1 MWKWC
6 LQALREVWSVGKV
19 VPLVAIPVGLGM
31 MHVWNQYRVTRLGYE
46 ISKATSRHE
55 KLVDQRRKLTVEF
68 GVEARSDQV
77 ERLGRRRFGLETI
90 SPQQVIDV
98 SPGGGRV
105 EVGDE
110 RASLEWG
117 PTESSSDDGNRSV
130 GHERR

>member
-1 MWKWC
+1 
-6 LQALREVWSVGKV
+6 
-19 VPLVAIPVGLGM
+19 M

-98 SPGGGRV
+98 SSSGGHV
-105 EVGDE
+105 EAGDE
-110 RASLEWG
+110 RASLEWE
-117 PTESSSDDGNRSV
+117 PTESPNDDGNRPV
-130 GHERR
+130 GHGQR

>member
-77 ERLGRRRFGLETI
+77 ERLGRRRFGLEAI

-98 SPGGGRV
+98 SSADGRA
-105 EVGDE
+105 ERGDE

-117 PTESSSDDGNRSV
+117 PRETRSDERKRRVGDG
-130 GHERR
+130 RR